1 MKRYSIL
8 ILSFALFLSAC
19 VKDRIQPAA
28 VTPVLGSGDSL
39 MYYWNFDNADS
50 SQHGTSFT
58 GAGLSGASF
67 KAYCSYIDYTTG
79 TLVNIQR
86 NGTAGGSC
94 LRVRNPSDSI
104 IFTMPTTGYKNITLQ
119 FAEQRSS
126 SGPSQNSVYYTTDG
140 KNYISSGLANNAYL
154 VDTTFG
160 LHGFDFSADVN
171 TNNNSKFAVKI
182 IFNNNNTSTSGNDRF
197 DNVSLFGEKQ

>member
-19 VKDRIQPAA
+19 VKDRTQPAVA
-28 VTPVLGSGDSL
+28 PPVLGSGDSL
-39 MYYWNFDNADS
+39 MYYWDFDNTDS
-50 SQHGTSFT
+50 SKHGATYT
-58 GAGLSGASF
+58 ITGLSGASF
-67 KAYCSYIDYTTG
+67 KAYSSYVDYTTG
-79 TLVNIQR
+79 TLVNVQR
-86 NGTAGGSC
+86 SGTGGSC

-104 IFTMPTTGYKNITLQ
+104 IFTMPTTGYKNMTFQ

-126 SGPSQNSVYYTTDG
+126 SGPPQNAIYYTTDG

-160 LHGFDFSADVN
+160 LHAFDFSADAN
-171 TNNNSKFAVKI
+171 TNNNPKFAVKI
-182 IFNNNNTSTSGNDRF
+182 IFSNNNTGTSGNDRF
-197 DNVSLFGEKQ
+197 DNVTLFGEKQ